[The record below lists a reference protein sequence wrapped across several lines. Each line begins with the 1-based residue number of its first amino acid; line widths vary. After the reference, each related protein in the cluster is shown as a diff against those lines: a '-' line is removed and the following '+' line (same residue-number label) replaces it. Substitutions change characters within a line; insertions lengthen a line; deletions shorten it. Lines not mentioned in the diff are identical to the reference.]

1 MVKFSSR
8 KQRFRSRPAQSCTP
22 MMPKMKKT
30 KKQSRSTF
38 PSMGSVS
45 SNRFTRI
52 RMPGRRAEEMASEKQ
67 KEQLKKLRWDGW
79 RRERASCSKAAGTGQ
94 RASLLQCLHYAHK
107 ARKMALGPA
116 GLPEDHGG
124 RSRHVWSPFSGAE
137 CFQRTCTNSIHSDPL
152 KLAILSLFMQEVQRT
167 N

>member
-67 KEQLKKLRWDGW
+67 KEELKKLMWGGW
-79 RRERASCSKAAGTGQ
+79 RRESASCSKAAGTGQ
-94 RASLLQCLHYAHK
+94 RASLLQCLP
-107 ARKMALGPA
+107 LCPQSQENDSGPCWTSR
-116 GLPEDHGG
+116 
-124 RSRHVWSPFSGAE
+124 RSWGEGADMSGVPFHVLNAFRG
-137 CFQRTCTNSIHSDPL
+137 H
-152 KLAILSLFMQEVQRT
+152 VQIAFVVT
-167 N
+167 L

>member
-45 SNRFTRI
+45 SSRFTRI
-52 RMPGRRAEEMASEKQ
+52 RMPGRARVEEVASEKQ
-67 KEQLKKLRWDGW
+67 EEW
-79 RRERASCSKAAGTGQ
+79 AARLWGLLLPLG
-94 RASLLQCLHYAHK
+94 ASLL
-107 ARKMALGPA
+107 
-116 GLPEDHGG
+116 
-124 RSRHVWSPFSGAE
+124 HVCP
-137 CFQRTCTNSIHSDPL
+137 
-152 KLAILSLFMQEVQRT
+152 
-167 N
+167 